1 MRHALLI
8 IGLVSTLA
16 PAETVA
22 EPARVQAEGVSFVAP
37 SGWAAQPENKRYLA
51 PDVPKDE
58 SCYIAIMPTVPL
70 KGHSPEDVFTLL
82 QEPNEVVSDT
92 GVLTAKTKTGHVSLS
107 EEKVVLHGKR
117 IWRGYY
123 SVVQDGHLA
132 GLLLS
137 ATTEPLFTK
146 SMAAARALRESM
158 QLVKAAKP

>member
-1 MRHALLI
+1 MRIALLV

-16 PAETVA
+16 PAETIA
-22 EPARVQAEGVSFVAP
+22 EPTRVQAEGVSFVAP
-37 SGWAAQPENKRYLA
+37 GGWTAEPGNKRYLA

-58 SCYIAIMPTVPL
+58 SCYIAIMPTVLL
-70 KGHSPEDVFTLL
+70 KGHSPEEVFTLF

-92 GVLTAKTKTGHVSLS
+92 GVLTAKTKTGNVTLS
-107 EEKVVLHGKR
+107 EEKVVLHGRR

-146 SMAAARALRESM
+146 SIAAAKALRESM
-158 QLVKAAKP
+158 QLVKTAKP